1 MRPILVEFQAFG
13 PYTGHEIIDF
23 EKISSKGLFL
33 ICGETGSGKT
43 MILDAMTIAL
53 YGKSS
58 GHGRDDF
65 EALRCTSAGYDATT
79 FVRFIFELNGKYFH
93 FERRLERKVKRLSAS
108 YSLMQKDD
116 NGIWQPL
123 LENPKEKDLSNKAYE
138 LIGLDYEQFRQVIVL
153 PQGQFEKLLVSSSDE
168 KEKILTNIFGE
179 DKWQSIAQYFFNEVS
194 ERRERLKLKKERINS
209 SLLEENC
216 SSLEDLNLL
225 ILKKKKE
232 EKINRQQYESSGF
245 EAKLLKLQ
253 ESLVLANRFFD
264 FHKLQDR
271 KLELEQNIEERK
283 KQEML
288 LKNAKKAD
296 KVRRFIVDANFDA
309 EELSKRELEMSNAL
323 DVEKKEKSKLNLAE
337 EALNNHNA
345 LLNDIEIK
353 KETITIY
360 ESKKSDYEGTKQA
373 QIDYDE
379 KKQELEEAK
388 KEEAI
393 AKENYESYAEII
405 SNYNMRYTTL
415 NNEHAK
421 ALNAYISG
429 ITGELASKLSEGMA
443 CPVCGSKE
451 HPCKAQ
457 ALVDSVSKEKVDNIR
472 QEADK
477 IYNTLQSKIQKQEE
491 AKRIYNDKASNIGT
505 LNVVLAKLKANLDS
519 KKKNFIKGI
528 DTLDDLIAA
537 ITNLRKEVA
546 EYEIEKEIL
555 KHSKDDAKNLYTE
568 AMTKIKMVEEEIAK
582 TKDRLDKSVAVL
594 QDELH
599 KNEFQNVEEAKN
611 QLLSSEEM
619 EKLQEDISK
628 FDADYHM
635 TNASLQ
641 SMQKELKGKIEPE
654 EIECKKKMEEVS
666 TAIRDFAKQ
675 EGILK
680 SEIDRLISKE
690 DKLRTEGED
699 MELSIKEVEEDYQ
712 FAKRLRGDSG
722 TGLQRYVL
730 GIMFSSVILA
740 ANKMLELVHDG
751 RYRLFRCDDRVQ
763 GSMKRGLELKV
774 YDKYSNNPEGR
785 FVNTLS
791 GGEKFLA
798 SLALSIGM
806 STVAQ
811 KGGLKVEA
819 LFIDEGFGSLDENSI
834 VDAMNIL
841 NSIREA
847 NGMVGIIS
855 HVQLLQ
861 ERIPTKLYVNK
872 LEGRSHITETI
883 G

>member
-225 ILKKKKE
+225 ILKKKNE

-309 EELSKRELEMSNAL
+309 E
-323 DVEKKEKSKLNLAE
+323 
-337 EALNNHNA
+337 
-345 LLNDIEIK
+345 
-353 KETITIY
+353 
-360 ESKKSDYEGTKQA
+360 
-373 QIDYDE
+373 
-379 KKQELEEAK
+379 
-388 KEEAI
+388 
-393 AKENYESYAEII
+393 
-405 SNYNMRYTTL
+405 
-415 NNEHAK
+415 
-421 ALNAYISG
+421 
-429 ITGELASKLSEGMA
+429 
-443 CPVCGSKE
+443 
-451 HPCKAQ
+451 
-457 ALVDSVSKEKVDNIR
+457 
-472 QEADK
+472 
-477 IYNTLQSKIQKQEE
+477 
-491 AKRIYNDKASNIGT
+491 
-505 LNVVLAKLKANLDS
+505 
-519 KKKNFIKGI
+519 
-528 DTLDDLIAA
+528 
-537 ITNLRKEVA
+537 
-546 EYEIEKEIL
+546 
-555 KHSKDDAKNLYTE
+555 
-568 AMTKIKMVEEEIAK
+568 
-582 TKDRLDKSVAVL
+582 
-594 QDELH
+594 
-599 KNEFQNVEEAKN
+599 
-611 QLLSSEEM
+611 
-619 EKLQEDISK
+619 
-628 FDADYHM
+628 
-635 TNASLQ
+635 
-641 SMQKELKGKIEPE
+641 
-654 EIECKKKMEEVS
+654 
-666 TAIRDFAKQ
+666 
-675 EGILK
+675 
-680 SEIDRLISKE
+680 
-690 DKLRTEGED
+690 
-699 MELSIKEVEEDYQ
+699 
-712 FAKRLRGDSG
+712 
-722 TGLQRYVL
+722 
-730 GIMFSSVILA
+730 
-740 ANKMLELVHDG
+740 
-751 RYRLFRCDDRVQ
+751 
-763 GSMKRGLELKV
+763 
-774 YDKYSNNPEGR
+774 
-785 FVNTLS
+785 
-791 GGEKFLA
+791 
-798 SLALSIGM
+798 
-806 STVAQ
+806 
-811 KGGLKVEA
+811 
-819 LFIDEGFGSLDENSI
+819 
-834 VDAMNIL
+834 
-841 NSIREA
+841 
-847 NGMVGIIS
+847 
-855 HVQLLQ
+855 
-861 ERIPTKLYVNK
+861 
-872 LEGRSHITETI
+872 
-883 G
+883 